1 MTSKTKRQQILM
13 FNFFQLVSIGAAAAI
28 FAAYPYAKL
37 YHDLRGGML
46 KLICF
51 VKCGRFVMALIEAH
65 FDDFNIERLK
75 DVASQNGRQIEAY
88 ILMGVYNS
96 SKRVD

>member
-1 MTSKTKRQQILM
+1 MLL
-13 FNFFQLVSIGAAAAI
+13 FNFSQLLAILAAASI
-28 FAAYPYAKL
+28 FTLYPYAKL

-51 VKCGRFVMALIEAH
+51 VKVSRFVLGLIEMH

-75 DVASQNGRQIEAY
+75 EAAAERGSQLEAYLLMGLYNGRI
-88 ILMGVYNS
+88 G
-96 SKRVD
+96 